1 MSTTATI
8 FATLGL
14 YFVIVLVIGFIF
26 EKKVKGLADYLLGGR
41 KVGPYV
47 IAFSERAS
55 EMSGWVGLGLP
66 SEGFYSGLNA
76 TWNAIGCFY
85 ADLMNWTILA
95 KKMRRFTEK
104 VGALTVPEYYEFR
117 LADKSGVLRIT
128 SALIIILFLTGYVG
142 AQATAAGKVFSSV
155 IAASGGT
162 VTPDTIQT
170 WIIVGAL
177 IMIIYTV
184 LGGFFAV
191 AWTDFIQGLWA
202 LLGFTIVVLI
212 ALAKLGNPL
221 DKLATYPISE
231 GSTVTYTDIHNFWGY
246 EYTGALLMVII
257 LSYIAIGFGW
267 PGNPHITVRYMA
279 IKSTKDIPK
288 SAFVALALLLVI
300 YYLAMS
306 VGWLTRVA
314 ITEGVMSQNL
324 ADLVAQD
331 AEYSFPALTMQFTH
345 PILAGLILA
354 APVALMMSTADSQLL
369 VATSAIIED
378 IYRRTLAKEIDE
390 KKLVLYGRI
399 VTFVLGILALIWALY
414 FETSVYYFV
423 LFSWGGLG
431 AALGSVTLLTVLW
444 KRMTPSSAL
453 AGLVTG
459 AAGVVIWKSYSK
471 GWILMPGGDPNGALT
486 ALAISVPII
495 VLVLG
500 FIGMY
505 LIEKDPGKAAKGAI
519 AATIAAGILWVIWVF
534 LRYKLDPDYTAWWYE
549 LLISFPMAI
558 VASLASGYVTTPPP
572 EDELEAIIKNFY
584 GTESQATSHT
594 SEIKPLA
601 VTEIDVVKAYL
612 TYKGI

>member
-1 MSTTATI
+1 MSTTTTI
-8 FATLGL
+8 FTTLGL
-14 YFVIVLVIGFIF
+14 YFIIVLAIGFIF
-26 EKKVKGLADYLLGGR
+26 ERKVKGLADYLLGGR

-66 SEGFYSGLNA
+66 SEAFGSGLNA

-85 ADLMNWTILA
+85 ADLMNWTVLA

-155 IAASGGT
+155 IAASGGG
-162 VTPDTIQT
+162 VSESTITT
-170 WIIVGAL
+170 WIVIGAL

-202 LLGFTIVVLI
+202 VIGFAIVVLI
-212 ALAKLGNPL
+212 AMSHLGNPL
-221 DKLATYPISE
+221 AKLSTIPISE
-231 GSTVTYTDIHNFWGY
+231 GSSVTFNDIHNFWGY
-246 EYTGALLMVII
+246 EYSGALLMVII
-257 LSYIAIGFGW
+257 LSYVAIGFGW

-288 SAFVALALLLVI
+288 SAFVALALLLVV

-314 ITEGVMSQNL
+314 ITEGVMK
-324 ADLVAQD
+324 ADLAQLVAD
-331 AEYSFPALTMQFTH
+331 DWEFSFPALTMQFTH

-378 IYRRTLAKEIDE
+378 IYRRSFAKDIDD

-399 VTFVLGILALIWALY
+399 VTFILGILALIWALF
-414 FETSVYYFV
+414 FERSVYYFV

-444 KRMTPSSAL
+444 RKMTPSSAY
-453 AGLVTG
+453 AGLITG

-471 GWILMPGGDPNGALT
+471 GWIFMPNGDPNASLT
-486 ALAISVPII
+486 ALAISVPLI
-495 VLVLG
+495 VLILG
-500 FIGMY
+500 YIGMY
-505 LIEKDPGKAAKGAI
+505 LIEKDAGKAAKGTI
-519 AATIAAGILWVIWVF
+519 AATIVVAILWILWVF
-534 LRYKLDPDYTAWWYE
+534 ARYKLDPSYSAWWYE
-549 LLISFPMAI
+549 LLISFPMAVI
-558 VASLASGYVTTPPP
+558 AILVTGKVTTPPA
-572 EDELEAIIKNFY
+572 EDELDQILKNFY
-584 GTESQATSHT
+584 GTETTTQATT
-594 SEIKPLA
+594 EIKPLA

-612 TYKGI
+612 MYKGM